1 MHIFNVTFDSIFFFL
16 KQQRFIAQCS
26 SYQEV
31 HDFISS
37 RSILQWGHFSWC
49 VDRILSLSQ
58 LLFFL
63 CVRTLIWFMR
73 ALPSWP
79 NYPPKVPRPNVIPLG
94 ARMPTYGFWED
105 ANIQPLTAS
114 LASSMCGADSLP
126 CYHSLWLFWYA
137 ILRKIDALHFNTIEF
152 SLFVVVYYFRVLLT
166 KSIPILMLKII
177 SYFLQKSWNIVTLL
191 RIFIINECWI
201 SLKAF
206 AASTKIII

>member
-16 KQQRFIAQCS
+16 KQQRFISQCS

-37 RSILQWGHFSWC
+37 RSILQWGHFSWF
-49 VDRILSLSQ
+49 VDTVLSLSQ

-63 CVRTLIWFMR
+63 CVR
-73 ALPSWP
+73 PSRP

-105 ANIQPLTAS
+105 ANIQPLKAS
-114 LASSMCGADSLP
+114 LASSMCGADTLP
-126 CYHSLWLFWYA
+126 RYHSLWLFWYA
-137 ILRKIDALHFNTIEF
+137 ILRKIDGLHFNTIEF
-152 SLFVVVYYFRVLLT
+152 SLFVVVYYFCVLLT

-191 RIFIINECWI
+191 RIFIINDVEFYQVLFLHP
-201 SLKAF
+201 LKVSYGF
-206 AASTKIII
+206 YPSFY